1 MLWKSN
7 NGNGCGKR
15 CRKLV
20 GMSISCLSS
29 KVPMSV
35 RRPLAMP
42 VQSRFKASHMA
53 GTTSLPSSTG
63 ATKSAGWATLS
74 ARSSASMTS
83 REVETITVPIMN
95 TDIALI
101 TNALL
106 CFLVATLPRGSDRVC
121 RVACLAVCRVCVRPR
136 VLHGC
141 APRAG
146 PLGVPLANISTR
158 I

>member
-1 MLWKSN
+1 
-7 NGNGCGKR
+7 
-15 CRKLV
+15 
-20 GMSISCLSS
+20 MSISCLSS
-29 KVPMSV
+29 KVPMRV

-83 REVETITVPIMN
+83 LEVEDITVPIMN

-121 RVACLAVCRVCVRPR
+121 RLASSALPCTAGTARNDRSGDRELFHVVRVTCHNLSLVEVRSVR
-136 VLHGC
+136 SV
-141 APRAG
+141 
-146 PLGVPLANISTR
+146 
-158 I
+158 